1 MTKTEIQ
8 DKIVNHLPLKP
19 YGLLKQAPRVGKGR
33 ILCNTIKR
41 NEPKSVLWVTLS
53 TKLRDEDIPKEIKTW
68 IGEDYLSKIKII
80 CYPSLANLEGE
91 YEMVILDEYQEIT
104 SLNTQNLLNGKIKFD
119 YIVGA
124 SGSHPKHY
132 EKKLILGSLGLTKTL
147 DEISIDEAVDLKLIA
162 PYTITT
168 VPVDLDNSKRNILA
182 GSSKK
187 PFYQTEKAN
196 YEYLTK
202 VINKKDE
209 EGEDSFYL
217 RIKRRNLIL
226 NSETKIEM
234 ARNLLNNLEGRT
246 IIFSGNTE
254 ISEKLSPYTYNYKTD
269 DTNLK
274 KFINKEIDQLSLVN
288 SGGVGFTYENVDNL
302 IIVQT
307 DSNKKGNITQKIA
320 RSLLYQKDFHAN
332 IYIIYIKGTVDEE
345 WKNKALSE
353 FNANKI
359 IELEKYEFSNKSR
372 N

>member
-80 CYPSLANLEGE
+80 CYPSLSNLEGE
-91 YEMVILDEYQEIT
+91 YEMIILDEYQEIT

-274 KFINKEIDQLSLVN
+274 KFINKEINQLSLVN